1 MSKLSTGFNQEKI
14 QSMNRTLLLNL
25 LRKEGVCSRAHL
37 ASISQLKQATITYL
51 INDFMK
57 WNIVKETGLISG
69 NKGRRSIGITINDQN
84 YGVLAVRLARK
95 NYSVGIF
102 DLSGKVV
109 ELIRTDTPSD
119 FTPEQVLSSIIEQGH
134 KLIAKMPDRKILLIG
149 MALPGPYSFKKGR
162 IQLMTGVAGWDEID
176 IKMQM
181 EEQFQIPVLIEQDA
195 NCGALAQF
203 WYTDIPMQDELLVYI
218 AVGQGIGAGI
228 ISNGEIVHGAI
239 GAAGEIGHTTINF
252 NGPKCS
258 CGNTGCLETYCSSIV
273 FTNKVNQAFQP
284 TPAFSFK
291 DAWALMQSKN
301 PTVIDIYKDICDK
314 LSIGIINIINSLN
327 PSIIVIGDELCHVD
341 PDLMLAQINK
351 NVKEKILP
359 GISEETTICT
369 SFIGSG
375 NDSIVHGA
383 AVLAIKELFSNPPKY
398 LDKLNI

>member
-1 MSKLSTGFNQEKI
+1 MSQLSTGFNQEKI

-95 NYSVGIF
+95 NFSVGIF
-102 DLSGKVV
+102 DLCGKVV
-109 ELIRTDTPSD
+109 QLNRTDISPDATPN
-119 FTPEQVLSSIIEQGH
+119 QILSSIIEQGH
-134 KLIAKMPDRKILLIG
+134 QLITDMPDRKILLIG

-162 IQLMTGVAGWDEID
+162 IELMTGVVGWDEVD
-176 IKMQM
+176 IKLQM

-203 WYTDIPMQDELLVYI
+203 WYTDTSLQDKLLVYI

-228 ISNGEIVHGAI
+228 INNGEIVHGSI

-273 FTNKVNQAFQP
+273 FTNRVNQVFHSTSP
-284 TPAFSFK
+284 FSFK
-291 DAWALMQSKN
+291 DARALMQGKN
-301 PTVIDIYKDICDK
+301 QIVTDIYKDICDK
-314 LSIGIINIINSLN
+314 LSIGIVNIINSLN

-341 PDLMLAQINK
+341 PELMLAQINK
-351 NVKEKILP
+351 NIQEKILP

-369 SFIGSG
+369 SFIGAG

-398 LDKLNI
+398 LDKATD